1 MYIGNDQCA
10 SCAQGDVS
18 DYSVE
23 KYGEYVSAA
32 VDRIKQNVP
41 RVIVNICKHV
51 EEMKQNTWLILY
63 LVGVF
68 KVSQVYTLTQSVQD
82 QQNSTLLNRQMCG
95 CFQGDDTNRTHMDTL
110 VNGR

>member
-51 EEMKQNTWLILY
+51 AEMKQNA
-63 LVGVF
+63 
-68 KVSQVYTLTQSVQD
+68 
-82 QQNSTLLNRQMCG
+82 
-95 CFQGDDTNRTHMDTL
+95 
-110 VNGR
+110 